1 MESTPALQK
10 QIPDYPLIDRGHLI
24 TNSFVKEIIDVS
36 SPTNS
41 YWNKFLQYEPANRAI
56 VDWEDKIKTI
66 SQQCLNTVGFKQIQ
80 SDFYLISGT
89 KPYNEKSDKNIAVEG
104 IAIPQLQWT
113 AMCCVME
120 IDLAK
125 KEKIV
130 MSGGYIASNIK
141 PNAKYL
147 GKDVDQTLFPIFPRY
162 TNDQMLMDLPMLRKG
177 MMKNF
182 EDKTKSAD
190 DVTMKAEYFFGHKN
204 PCDLQERKNEWI
216 SETVKG

>member
-1 MESTPALQK
+1 MEVTNSKIKDTTG
-10 QIPDYPLIDRGHLI
+10 YLINRGHLI
-24 TNSFVKEIIDVS
+24 TNSFVNEIIGVS
-36 SPTNS
+36 NPTYNN
-41 YWNKFLQYEPANRAI
+41 WNKFLQYVPANSAI
-56 VDWEDKIKTI
+56 VEWEDKIKII
-66 SQQCLNTVGFKQIQ
+66 SKQCLNTAGFKQIQ

-89 KPYNEKSDKNIAVEG
+89 KPYEKKSGKNIILEG

-120 IDLAK
+120 IELTGK

-130 MSGGYIASNIK
+130 MSGGFIASNVK

-147 GKDVDQTLFPIFPRY
+147 NNGLDKTLFPIFPRY
-162 TNDQMLMDLPMLRKG
+162 TDDQMLMDLPMLRKG
-177 MMKNF
+177 MMVNF

-190 DVTMKAEYFFGHKN
+190 DVTMKAEYFFGHNN